1 MQHASKFSA
10 QDTPAAGASTAVP
23 VSAKPVRIR
32 QTLVRKLADLVVL
45 PQEKLTQNDRDFIA
59 DILARSL
66 EQVDTATRQ
75 EIAERV
81 ASFPEIP
88 VQLQKYLLT
97 SEAQV
102 AVPVLKNMPQI
113 QESLLYDAC
122 QVGPAHRAQIAW
134 RDDLTQSII
143 DQLVTFGEADVL
155 KQILR
160 QDTVVISR
168 NAMDLLVRRS
178 EVDADIR
185 SALLRRPELRLD
197 HGLAMF
203 WWLKTP
209 HRKSVLARF
218 ATDRSIVQDAMHDL
232 FVETF
237 TSDTPD
243 LHVKSILTLID
254 RRHRPRGRNGEMV
267 TMEVVERTLEFARQ
281 NPADDTCHAVGMLAG
296 VSQETAA
303 RVLRDFSGEPFAV
316 LCKSIGLSR
325 KAFLTL
331 FDNDLLQQG
340 TTLNYSEEKVEDLLG
355 VFDSIARDYSRTI
368 LRYWDWSQD
377 IMEELSQTAQEQKG
391 SDSGNGYF
399 GAV

>member
-1 MQHASKFSA
+1 MQHANQLLP
-10 QDTPAAGASTAVP
+10 QDRLAASLPTVQ
-23 VSAKPVRIR
+23 PVRIR

-66 EQVDTATRQ
+66 EYVDPGTRQ
-75 EIAERV
+75 EVAERV
-81 ASFPEIP
+81 ARFPEIP

-97 SEAQV
+97 SEPSV
-102 AVPVLKNMPQI
+102 AVPVLKHMPQI
-113 QESLLYDAC
+113 QESLLYEAC
-122 QVGPAHRAQIAW
+122 QAGPEHRATIAW
-134 RDDLTQSII
+134 RDDITQLII

-155 KQILR
+155 KQVLR

-168 NAMDLLVRRS
+168 IAMDLLVRRS
-178 EVDADIR
+178 EVDTEIR
-185 SALLRRPELRLD
+185 SGLLRRPELRLD

-209 HRKSVLARF
+209 HRKSVLTRF

-237 TSDTPD
+237 RGDQVDP
-243 LHVKSILTLID
+243 HVKSILTLID

-267 TMEVVERTLEFARQ
+267 TMDVVERTLEFARQ
-281 NPADDTCHAVGMLAG
+281 NPTDDACHAVGMLAG
-296 VSQETAA
+296 ISQETAT
-303 RVLRDFSGEPFAV
+303 RVLRDLSGEPFAV

-325 KAFLTL
+325 KAFSAQ
-331 FDNDLLQQG
+331 FDSDLLKEG
-340 TTLNYSEEKVEDLLG
+340 TKLNYSEEKVEDLIG

-368 LRYWDWSQD
+368 LRYWDWTHD
-377 IMEELSQTAQEQKG
+377 VMGELSQSVHEQSAQE
-391 SDSGNGYF
+391 SGGYF

>member
-1 MQHASKFSA
+1 MQHANQLSPQDPTAAALPTA
-10 QDTPAAGASTAVP
+10 Q
-23 VSAKPVRIR
+23 PVRIR

-66 EQVDTATRQ
+66 EYVDPGTRQ
-75 EIAERV
+75 EVAERV
-81 ASFPEIP
+81 ARFPEIP

-97 SEAQV
+97 SEPSV
-102 AVPVLKNMPQI
+102 AVPVLKHMPQI
-113 QESLLYDAC
+113 QESLLYEAC
-122 QVGPAHRAQIAW
+122 QAGPEHRVNIAW
-134 RDDLTQSII
+134 RDDITQLVI
-143 DQLVTFGEADVL
+143 DQLVTFGEPEVL
-155 KQILR
+155 KQVLR

-168 NAMDLLVRRS
+168 VAMDMLVRRS
-178 EVDADIR
+178 EVDTDIR

-203 WWLKTP
+203 WWLKTA
-209 HRKSVLARF
+209 HRKSVLTRF

-237 TSDTPD
+237 SSDQPD
-243 LHVKSILTLID
+243 PHVKSILTLID

-267 TMEVVERTLEFARQ
+267 TMDVVERTLEFARQ
-281 NPADDTCHAVGMLAG
+281 NPADDACHAVGMLAG
-296 VSQETAA
+296 VSQETAT
-303 RVLRDFSGEPFAV
+303 RVLRDLSGEPFAV

-325 KAFLTL
+325 KAFTAL
-331 FDNDLLQQG
+331 FDSDLLNEG
-340 TTLNYSEEKVEDLLG
+340 TKLNYSEEKVEDLIG

-368 LRYWDWSQD
+368 LRYWDWTHD
-377 IMEELSQTAQEQKG
+377 IMGELSQSVQEQSAQE
-391 SDSGNGYF
+391 SGGYF